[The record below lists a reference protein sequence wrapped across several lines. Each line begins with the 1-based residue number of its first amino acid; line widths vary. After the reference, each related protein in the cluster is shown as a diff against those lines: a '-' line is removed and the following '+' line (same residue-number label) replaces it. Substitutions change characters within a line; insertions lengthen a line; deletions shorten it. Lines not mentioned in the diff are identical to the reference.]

1 MSSKNHDFGQ
11 CVYICSKP
19 LQFFHLLA
27 ITKHYDIKKPQIY
40 IVTKNFSGWEDFK
53 KHIFR
58 SEFFDVFL
66 EINFLP
72 SYDDVCNSI
81 EKYNYDSLFIE
92 DDRVSLYF
100 VFVKLKSKK
109 MIVFEEG
116 FGTYYSDFPKRLSWI
131 KRVKWISISLIKGC
145 GLNFGGGKCTDHV
158 LTQYPLVYKKLNKLS
173 SFKALEFSGV
183 YEIFS
188 GYNSFWDK
196 LVSDDIASIYDS
208 NPDIKVCLLLA
219 TWGGAESEELQKLC
233 ESYDMVIYKS
243 HPHDQTFP
251 NLDNIFNLASNWIPA
266 EVYII
271 KLAQFFNKLDVFHY
285 SSSTGLYL
293 DKSLNNVGFIDLLE
307 DFRFS
312 TVLREKREIYDSI

>member
-1 MSSKNHDFGQ
+1 MTNKKNDFGSS
-11 CVYICSKP
+11 VFICSKP
-19 LQFFHLLA
+19 LQFFHLVA
-27 ITKHYDIKKPQIY
+27 ITQEFDIAKPKVY
-40 IVTKNFSGWEDFK
+40 IVTKNFSGWEE
-53 KHIFR
+53 FR
-58 SEFFDVFL
+58 ESIINSEFY
-66 EINFLP
+66 EIFSEILFLP
-72 SYDDVCNSI
+72 TYDAVRSLVMKD
-81 EKYNYDSLFIE
+81 NYDSLFIE

-188 GYNSFWDK
+188 GYNSFWDE

-233 ESYDMVIYKS
+233 ENYDVVIYKS

-251 NLDNIFNLASNWIPA
+251 SLNNIYNLTSNWIPA

-271 KLAQFFNKLDVFHY
+271 KLASIFKNLHVYHY
-285 SSSTGLYL
+285 SSSTGFYL
-293 DKSLNNVGFIDLLE
+293 DRCLSNVRFVDLLKDVRYTKSLQV
-307 DFRFS
+307 
-312 TVLREKREIYDSI
+312 KRNLYNLK